1 MIRTVKHVILLVCA
15 LYLLPAHSQQQLH
28 VITTQTPQDINAF
41 FKYTADRIPFVS
53 AHRGGAAPGFPENSI
68 PTFERTLSNTYA
80 IMEVDPRYTKDGEM
94 VLMHDV
100 TVDRT
105 TTGTGKVAE
114 LTLAEIKNLF
124 LTDTEGNPTPF
135 AAPSLDEA
143 LQWAIGKTILVLD
156 AKGIHGVERA
166 KKVVENNA
174 IANAILIIYSFQEAL
189 EVYQYNPDIIMQ
201 VIVSNEE
208 DLAKFAKSRVPFENV
223 VAFVT
228 HQQPKEEIIFEKLNE
243 KNLMAIRGTSFSLD
257 RAYTKGEISY
267 DALLE
272 GYRNMIN
279 AGADIIEAD
288 LATAA
293 GEALRV
299 FFDER
304 SSKSK
309 FFATIPK

>member
-1 MIRTVKHVILLVCA
+1 
-15 LYLLPAHSQQQLH
+15 
-28 VITTQTPQDINAF
+28 
-41 FKYTADRIPFVS
+41 
-53 AHRGGAAPGFPENSI
+53 
-68 PTFERTLSNTYA
+68 
-80 IMEVDPRYTKDGEM
+80 
-94 VLMHDV
+94 
-100 TVDRT
+100 
-105 TTGTGKVAE
+105 
-114 LTLAEIKNLF
+114 LF